1 MDPMIVTKETGA
13 KTMPLGM
20 TVAEPSCQ
28 MTGGE
33 LMAFAD
39 EVKGNSIFLANLVS
53 AFSAHERCG
62 LHLYRTAA
70 GMTGFEEWRAKYE
83 EFGAQTAEHVRILS
97 ELTTAL
103 GGDPMYVSPQARMTE
118 FLNSKLM
125 EPILFAGSV
134 DTLTMEITTL
144 EAVFLAEQK
153 CHANWELLKSLA
165 GQISD
170 SPARRA
176 IEQAVTQVEDQED
189 EHVRW
194 AQQTLKRTLMAQVG
208 AGLATGT
215 EEGRE

>member
-28 MTGGE
+28 MMGAE
-33 LMAFAD
+33 LMTFAD
-39 EVKGNSIFLANLVS
+39 DVQGNSIFLANLVS

-70 GMTGFEEWRAKYE
+70 GMTQFEEWRAKYE
-83 EFGAQTAEHVRILS
+83 EFGEQTAEHVRILA
-97 ELTTAL
+97 ELTTRL

-118 FLNSKLM
+118 FCDSKLM
-125 EPILFAGSV
+125 EAILLAGSV
-134 DTLTMEITTL
+134 DTLTLELTTL

-153 CHANWELLKSLA
+153 CHANWELLKTLA
-165 GQISD
+165 SQMAD
-170 SPARRA
+170 SPARQA
-176 IEQAVTQVEDQED
+176 IEQAVSEVEDQED

-194 AQQTLKRTLMAQVG
+194 AQQTLKRTLMAQIG
-208 AGLATGT
+208 AGLAPGI
-215 EEGRE
+215 EEETT

>member
-1 MDPMIVTKETGA
+1 MNPMLVTKETGA
-13 KTMPLGM
+13 KTMPIGM
-20 TVAEPSCQ
+20 TVAEPSCRT
-28 MTGGE
+28 TGAE

-39 EVKGNSIFLANLVS
+39 AVKGNSIFLANLVS

-97 ELTTAL
+97 ELTTRL

-118 FLNSKLM
+118 FFNTKLM

-134 DTLTMEITTL
+134 DTMTMELTTL

-153 CHANWELLKSLA
+153 CHANWELLKTLA
-165 GQISD
+165 TQMDD
-170 SPARRA
+170 SPERRA
-176 IEQAVTQVEDQED
+176 IEQAVAEVEDQED

-194 AQQTLKRTLMAQVG
+194 AQQTLKRTLMAQIG
-208 AGLATGT
+208 AGMAASGA
-215 EEGRE
+215 EETA

>member
-1 MDPMIVTKETGA
+1 MIVTKEAGA

-20 TVAEPSCQ
+20 TVAAPPCQ
-28 MTGGE
+28 VTGEE
-33 LMAFAD
+33 LKAFAD
-39 EVKGNSIFLANLVS
+39 DVKGNSIFLANLVS

-83 EFGAQTAEHVRILS
+83 EFGQQTAEHVRILA
-97 ELTTAL
+97 ELTREL

-118 FLNSKLM
+118 FFDAKLM
-125 EPILFAGSV
+125 EPVLFAGSV
-134 DTLTMEITTL
+134 DRLTMELATL

-153 CHANWELLKSLA
+153 CHANWELLKTLA
-165 GQISD
+165 SQMDD

-176 IEQAVTQVEDQED
+176 IEQAVSQVEGQED

-194 AQQTLKRTLMAQVG
+194 AQQTLKRTLLAQVG
-208 AGLATGT
+208 AGLATGRG
-215 EEGRE
+215 EGVA